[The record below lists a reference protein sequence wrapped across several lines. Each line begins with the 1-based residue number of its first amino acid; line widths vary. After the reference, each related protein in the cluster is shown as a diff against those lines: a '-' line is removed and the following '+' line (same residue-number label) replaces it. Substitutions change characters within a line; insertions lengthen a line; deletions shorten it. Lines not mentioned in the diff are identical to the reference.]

1 MNICAKQEIIKL
13 NSIIIV
19 GEKNNTEINLEK
31 EFSRSE
37 GLFGIEYPLIM
48 VKQFPGKH
56 QLMTNNVKTQP
67 LVQNL

>member
-1 MNICAKQEIIKL
+1 MSICAKQEIIKL

-19 GEKNNTEINLEK
+19 GEKNNIEINLEK

-48 VKQFPGKH
+48 VKQLPGKH